1 MFTELIKKRIFAYL
15 IDGVVTSTPLYIA
28 GIIYWD
34 YILTA
39 HPSQLSKFTLYL
51 QFIPFF
57 LYFFVSEM
65 FFGKTLGKKLMKLKV
80 IQTDNK
86 NKFTTIFIRTI
97 SRLIP
102 LDLATFLIFENEL
115 LHDKISKTKVVENI

>member
-15 IDGVVTSTPLYIA
+15 IDGVVISTPLYIV

-39 HPSQLSKFTLYL
+39 HPSQLSNFALSL

-57 LYFFVSEM
+57 LYFFISEM
-65 FFGKTLGKKLMKLKV
+65 FFDKTLGKKLMKLKV

-86 NKFTTIFIRTI
+86 NKFATIFIRTI

>member
-1 MFTELIKKRIFAYL
+1 MFTELIKKRIIAYL
-15 IDGVVTSTPLYIA
+15 IDGVVISTPLYIV

-34 YILTA
+34 YILKA
-39 HPSQLSKFTLYL
+39 QPNQILNFALFL
-51 QFIPFF
+51 QFVPAI
-57 LYFFVSEM
+57 LYFFISEL
-65 FFGKTLGKKLMKLKV
+65 FFDKTLGKKILKLKI

-86 NKFTTIFIRTI
+86 NKFITFFIRTI

>member
-15 IDGVVTSTPLYIA
+15 IDGVVISTPLYIV

-39 HPSQLSKFTLYL
+39 HPSQLSNFALSL

-80 IQTDNK
+80 IQTENK
-86 NKFTTIFIRTI
+86 NKFTTITNQ
-97 SRLIP
+97 
-102 LDLATFLIFENEL
+102 DETN
-115 LHDKISKTKVVENI
+115 KTKPQSFFLTLKDLIMSCFAVSVLKQKTPI

>member
-1 MFTELIKKRIFAYL
+1 
-15 IDGVVTSTPLYIA
+15 
-28 GIIYWD
+28 
-34 YILTA
+34 
-39 HPSQLSKFTLYL
+39 
-51 QFIPFF
+51 
-57 LYFFVSEM
+57 M
-65 FFGKTLGKKLMKLKV
+65 FFGKTLGKKLMKLKI

-102 LDLATFLIFENEL
+102 LDLVTFLIFENEL

>member
-15 IDGVVTSTPLYIA
+15 IDGVVISTPLYIA

-80 IQTDNK
+80 IQTDYK
-86 NKFTTIFIRTI
+86 NKFATIFIRTI

>member
-51 QFIPFF
+51 QFIPFS

-80 IQTDNK
+80 IQTGNK
-86 NKFTTIFIRTI
+86 NKFITIFIRTI

-102 LDLATFLIFENEL
+102 LDLVTFLIFENEL

>member
-15 IDGVVTSTPLYIA
+15 IDGLVISTPLYIV

-39 HPSQLSKFTLYL
+39 HPSQLSNFALSL

-57 LYFFVSEM
+57 LYFFISEM
-65 FFGKTLGKKLMKLKV
+65 FFDKTLGKKLMKLKV

-86 NKFTTIFIRTI
+86 NKFATIFIRTI

>member
-15 IDGVVTSTPLYIA
+15 IDGVVISTPLYIV

-34 YILTA
+34 YILTV
-39 HPSQLSKFTLYL
+39 HPSQLSNFALSL

-57 LYFFVSEM
+57 FYFFVSEL
-65 FFGKTLGKKLMKLKV
+65 FFDRTLGKKLMKLKV
-80 IQTDNK
+80 IQTENK